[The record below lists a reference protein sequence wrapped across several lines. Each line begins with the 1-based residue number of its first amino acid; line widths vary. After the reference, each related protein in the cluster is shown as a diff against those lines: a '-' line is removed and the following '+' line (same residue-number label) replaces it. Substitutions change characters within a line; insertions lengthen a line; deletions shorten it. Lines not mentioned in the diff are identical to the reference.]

1 MNQLESIED
10 GTYILGASGLED
22 IETPTSGYWV
32 GVRSIE
38 TVDDAKLGD
47 FVGVWTDYK
56 DLKRYYDETVFE
68 IDLDKALELGRQY
81 NQISIWDIA
90 NYKPIYL

>member
-10 GTYILGASGLED
+10 GTYVLGASGLED

-32 GVRSIE
+32 GIRSIE
-38 TVDDAKLGD
+38 TVDDAKPYD
-47 FVGVWTDYK
+47 FVGVWTDQK
-56 DLKRYYDETVFE
+56 DGQRYYDITTYE
-68 IDLDKALELGRQY
+68 INLDKALELGRQY

-90 NYKPIYL
+90 KGEAIYL